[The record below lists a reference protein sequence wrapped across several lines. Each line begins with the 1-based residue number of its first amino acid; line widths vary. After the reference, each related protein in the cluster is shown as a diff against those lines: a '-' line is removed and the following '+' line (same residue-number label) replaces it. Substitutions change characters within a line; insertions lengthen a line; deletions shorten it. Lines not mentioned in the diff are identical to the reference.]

1 MASGEL
7 MASERVEEEEEVDVG
22 GDFIISRSKAYVL
35 PKHDEL
41 ISRQWDF
48 PTFTLLSYLQHNS
61 SISKSDKEKKRKS
74 SPNY

>member
-1 MASGEL
+1 MGRLRGERGLRVEMASGEL

-41 ISRQWDF
+41 ISRQ
-48 PTFTLLSYLQHNS
+48 
-61 SISKSDKEKKRKS
+61 
-74 SPNY
+74 